1 MRSFITF
8 LGLAFLLL
16 PITIGLAITYPF
28 SKKTARRISEYCVKK
43 MPPKVFGLLE
53 KINGFKFF
61 GYDESKTKLPAQY
74 MIISNHQSLFDIPA
88 FLRFMPEVDLR
99 FIAKDTL
106 GKGIPMVSPMLKS
119 QQHCLIPR
127 NVRPLESVK
136 LISDFGHRS
145 KEQNLIP
152 VLFPE
157 GTRSRDGELGKFY
170 SAGFRTLS
178 EASGLDVVVC
188 ALDGGWKFAGLK
200 GLVKNMQKGSYRLEV
215 LKVYPAP
222 KTKEECA
229 HILEEGKELIQ
240 KKLEEWRKLPAT
252 QR

>member
-8 LGLAFLLL
+8 LALAFLLV

-43 MPPKVFGLLE
+43 MPPKVFGVLE
-53 KINGFKFF
+53 KIDGFKFF
-61 GYDESKTKLPAQY
+61 GYDESKAKLPAQF
-74 MIISNHQSLFDIPA
+74 MILSNHQSLFDIPA

-106 GKGIPMVSPMLKS
+106 GKGVPMVSPMLKS

-127 NVRPLESVK
+127 NVRPMESVK
-136 LISDFGHRS
+136 LISEFGERS
-145 KEQNLIP
+145 KKENLIP
-152 VLFPE
+152 VIFPE

-170 SAGFRTLS
+170 SAGFRTLA
-178 EASGLDVVVC
+178 EASGLDVAVC

-200 GLVKNMQKGSYRLEV
+200 GLIKNMHKGSYRLEV

-229 HILEEGKELIQ
+229 QILEEGKTLIQ
-240 KKLEEWRKLPAT
+240 NKLEEWRKLPVM
-252 QR
+252 QK